1 MPRGE
6 MLTVF
11 TYDVVEDKRRRKVAK
26 LLEDC
31 ASRVQLSVFE
41 TRMTEQKANTVAQRI
56 AGLLGDH
63 DSLRVY
69 VIGADGER
77 RSRVFGNGIPFE
89 TSEGYW
95 LI

>member
-1 MPRGE
+1 MARGE

-11 TYDVVEDKRRRKVAK
+11 TYDIAENKRRRKVAK

-41 TRMTEQKANTVAQRI
+41 TRMTEPKANAVAQRI
-56 AGLLGDH
+56 ASMLGDH

-69 VIGADGER
+69 VIGSDGER
-77 RSRVFGNGIPFE
+77 RSRVFGNSTPFE

-95 LI
+95 LF

>member
-1 MPRGE
+1 MARGE

-11 TYDVVEDKRRRKVAK
+11 TYDIVQNKRRRKVAK
-26 LLEDC
+26 ILEDC

-41 TRMTEQKANTVAQRI
+41 TRMTEAKANAISQRI
-56 AGLLGDH
+56 ASLLDDN

-77 RSRVFGNGIPFE
+77 RSRVFGNSTPFE
-89 TSEGYW
+89 TAEGYW
-95 LI
+95 LF

>member
-1 MPRGE
+1 MARGE

-11 TYDVVEDKRRRKVAK
+11 TYDIVENKRRRKVAK

-41 TRMTEQKANTVAQRI
+41 TRMTEAKANAVAQRI
-56 AGLLGDH
+56 AVMMGES

-77 RSRVFGNGIPFE
+77 RSRVFGNSTPFE
-89 TSEGYW
+89 TEEGYW
-95 LI
+95 LF